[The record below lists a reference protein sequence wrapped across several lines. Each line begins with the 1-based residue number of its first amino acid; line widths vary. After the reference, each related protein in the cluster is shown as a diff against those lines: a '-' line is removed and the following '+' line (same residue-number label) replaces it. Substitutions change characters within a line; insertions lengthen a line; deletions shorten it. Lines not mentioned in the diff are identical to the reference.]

1 MPKSLLH
8 LCSADNP
15 QILKRMDAHAVACL
29 VGSQRYLLPLTRV
42 VEIAPTV
49 HFTPIPTLPAPI
61 RGYIQFRGLPIAVVD
76 LAMRLGVEAPAHE
89 RLDDHLVIVMLSDR
103 TIALR
108 VDRVTEL
115 VEYPIVPQPLEHSA
129 QPLAG
134 IVPGPEGCS
143 VIVDLEALL
152 DLEQRH
158 DADQALAE
166 LSRTPQ
172 PHRPSA

>member
-1 MPKSLLH
+1 
-8 LCSADNP
+8 
-15 QILKRMDAHAVACL
+15 MDAHAVACL

-76 LAMRLGVEAPAHE
+76 LAARIGLEAPACE
-89 RLDDHLVIVMLSDR
+89 RLDDHLIIVALSDR
-103 TIALR
+103 IVALR

-115 VEYPIVPQPLEHSA
+115 VEYEVAPEPLEQSA
-129 QPLAG
+129 RPLAG
-134 IVPGPEGCS
+134 IVPGRDGCS

-152 DLEQRH
+152 DLEQRRSV
-158 DADQALAE
+158 DQALDEIA
-166 LSRTPQ
+166 
-172 PHRPSA
+172 HRPQHHRTSA

>member
-1 MPKSLLH
+1 MLMV
-8 LCSADNP
+8 AD
-15 QILKRMDAHAVACL
+15 AAACL

-42 VEIAPTV
+42 VEIVPMLRV
-49 HFTPIPTLPAPI
+49 TPIPTLPAPI

-76 LAMRLGVEAPAHE
+76 LAMRLGVEAPAYE
-89 RLDDHLVIVMLSDR
+89 RLDDHLVIVMLKDR

-115 VEYPIVPQPLEHSA
+115 VEYQIVPQPLEHSA
-129 QPLAG
+129 RPLAG
-134 IVPGPEGCS
+134 IVPGRDGCS

-152 DLEQRH
+152 DLEQRQGV
-158 DADQALAE
+158 DQALAE
-166 LSRTPQ
+166 IAQKPQ